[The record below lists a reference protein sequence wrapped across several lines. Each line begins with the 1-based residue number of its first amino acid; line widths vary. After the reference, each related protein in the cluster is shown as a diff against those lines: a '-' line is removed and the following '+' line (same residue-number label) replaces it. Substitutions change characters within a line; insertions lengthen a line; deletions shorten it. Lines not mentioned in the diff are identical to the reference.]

1 MKRTDFFIKLITVVL
16 FIAVVSYIGVYLF
29 YAALNSYETT
39 TAISYTVERTY
50 PAQGFIVRSE
60 TVLADTGS
68 MALAVVSEGEKV
80 AVNQTVAVEYM
91 NSAALDAASEIRSLR
106 IMIAQLETTGGS
118 VAETTRLAGILDL
131 SASIQRGDLSR
142 LDELLLNIETIF
154 FTGVSASA
162 PDLPAMKARLELLEA
177 GNSGIRTI
185 SAPVSGVFSHVVDGY
200 EYIGPDA
207 LSNITPSRLAEL
219 FSAVSP
225 ASGVGKLVTEFKWYY
240 AAYMDAADA
249 ARLPEGQVVTVQFSG
264 AYYSSEEMTVEQIGR
279 KEGDE
284 CVVLFSSVTSVH
296 ELAPFRR
303 LRADIVSE
311 VMSGIRVPKEAI
323 HLDDNGVTHIFLQTG
338 ARAERIDVEILIES
352 GDSYLVRDGAETGTP
367 LRAGST
373 IIVKANNL
381 YDGKV
386 VG

>member
-1 MKRTDFFIKLITVVL
+1 MKRTDFFIKLVTVVL

-39 TAISYTVERTY
+39 TAIAYTVERTY
-50 PAQGFIVRSE
+50 PAQGYIVRSE

-68 MALAVVSEGEKV
+68 MVLAVVNEGEKV
-80 AVNQTVAVEYM
+80 AANQTVAVEYM
-91 NSAALDAASEIRSLR
+91 NSAALEAASEIRSLR

-118 VAETTRLAGILDL
+118 VAENARLDDILDL
-131 SASIQRGDLSR
+131 SAGIQRGDLSR
-142 LDELLLNIETIF
+142 LDELLLNIETGF
-154 FTGVSASA
+154 FTGVAVASL
-162 PDLPAMKARLELLEA
+162 DLPTMKARLESLES

-200 EYIGPDA
+200 ENIKPDA
-207 LSNITPSRLAEL
+207 LSDITPSRLAEL

-225 ASGVGKLVTEFKWYY
+225 VSGVGKLVTEFKWYY

-249 ARLPEGQVVTVQFSG
+249 ALLPEGEQVTVQFSG

-279 KEGDE
+279 KEDNE
-284 CVVLFSSVTSVH
+284 CVVLFSSTTSVH

-303 LRADIVSE
+303 LRADVVSD

-323 HLDDNGVTHIFLQTG
+323 HLDDNGVTHVFLQTG
-338 ARAERIDVEILIES
+338 ARAERVDVEILIES
-352 GDSYLVRDGAETGTP
+352 GDSYLVRDGVETGTP